1 MREHKIMKK
10 IIAIIT
16 ACVMMLTPIAS
27 YGYIRSA
34 KEPSETGKSMA
45 ELNGYTEEEW
55 ARLIDDN
62 LEYGEIKELI
72 HLFNPNMDNG
82 WNQMDDNARDMQQ
95 SVFVLNDARKKTKE
109 TYDDSVKQ
117 IRLLPIPEEMKQAEI
132 KKLDSL
138 KILEQTVGT
147 AAHQYNENYKKMRS
161 TSSMTRGLYSAEDSL
176 TYAVQSLMVAY
187 STVHANVGMLQKL
200 VELYTKQLDS
210 YKSLMTQGMATET
223 DVLKAQS
230 DLVSSQSN
238 LAKLK
243 TTDQQLYN
251 QIITMCG
258 WKSGDRVNI
267 GSIPVPD
274 ASEVAGMNPEADAE
288 VAANNNSQIKALHS
302 AKHKNTSAGLDVYFG
317 KEAELKGYVRANM
330 QKVYADVIAAQQG
343 YEAAQVGLEAAKL
356 NKKAVDTQYRQGLL
370 SEPQYL
376 GASIEKVQKDAAYT
390 GALNSYVQAI
400 LDYKAALRGN
410 IDAN

>member
-1 MREHKIMKK
+1 
-10 IIAIIT
+10 
-16 ACVMMLTPIAS
+16 MMLTPIAS

-390 GALNSYVQAI
+390 GALSSYVQAI